1 MIKKRS
7 KYKWADWNRKRP
19 ADVCVGKAIV
29 LSKLHVNSH
38 IGDDYISG
46 DTVDIALGIMTND
59 GPRYRVMG
67 SNTWVDGYQVIADSS
82 VRTAVGN
89 NPDNVMKRKDRNE
102 FITPAESVKI
112 KTIENSTARVA
123 SLKNVRVNN
132 NNNVSSKEKNKHM
145 DKSVLKSAIAGLTAG
160 QNINLTF
167 VGAKSHF
174 TGDWSV
180 VKIKTGKGKGGSK
193 LMELV
198 NDTQETITTGTP
210 ESQYILNMT
219 VDGNMIG
226 YASEADVPAVF
237 EKNTEK
243 ATELKSVFAALKGA
257 EGNKRVTIT
266 ATVPEL
272 TGTFIVNKQSQLR
285 GRGGQIRLD
294 LARVDSDETV
304 EAWSLRHSGIIQ
316 TFVIDEDEAD

>member
-1 MIKKRS
+1 MAKAKKFR
-7 KYKWADWNRKRP
+7 KWVDWNRKAP
-19 ADVCVGKAIV
+19 PDVCLGKAIV
-29 LSKLHVNSH
+29 LSGIHVNSH
-38 IGDDYISG
+38 IGDDYVSG

-82 VRTAVGN
+82 VREAVGN
-89 NPDNVMKRKDRNE
+89 NPDNVMKRKDQNE
-102 FITPAESVKI
+102 FITPAQSVII
-112 KTIENSTARVA
+112 KTVENITARVA
-123 SLKNVRVNN
+123 SLKNVRVINQ
-132 NNNVSSKEKNKHM
+132 NNVQSKVKSKIM

-167 VGAKSHF
+167 VGAKSHL

-198 NDTQETITTGTP
+198 NGDKETLTTGTP

-219 VDGNMIG
+219 IDGNMIG

-243 ATELKSVFAALKGA
+243 ATELKSVFQALKGA

-294 LARVDSDETV
+294 LARIDSDETV